1 MKILGWMPG
10 PPISPSAKRDVFLIP
25 ALFLLNTFFFAAWLR
40 LSQLATEP
48 LYIFIWLYALIVLV
62 PLVWRDR
69 APVAVFSIQWVL
81 TVAAWPII
89 PLYAPVAGIPV
100 ALYAVAVH
108 RSKKTSVLALLASS
122 VPIGL
127 DAAVA
132 FRVYDTLGEQILSFV
147 PNATLLVI
155 VTVGAWGAGRVTR
168 ASQQHVLELE
178 RERETVREAV
188 AAERGRIARELHDIV
203 SHAVTAIVL
212 QAAGASRVA
221 KTNFAQVTQSLAHI
235 EATGKQAM
243 AELRRLLGVLEASNP
258 DNQTAGIGELGPQPG
273 LADLPLLLTSLRETG
288 MPVTV
293 HVEGTPRNLDPSIDL
308 AAYRIVQEG
317 LTNVLKHAGTNS
329 HPQLRLVWESHSLR
343 IQIDNDMNLAAANR
357 GQALSVGRGL
367 VGLRARAHAAGG
379 RLHAGPHHNGG
390 YRLTASLPLP
400 DTAQRAVRE
409 STLGRASGDG
419 RGNQGM
425 VST

>member
-1 MKILGWMPG
+1 MKILGWMPD
-10 PPISPSAKRDVFLIP
+10 PPISASAKRDAFLIP
-25 ALFLLNTFFFAAWLR
+25 ALFLVNTFFFAAWLR
-40 LSQLATEP
+40 LSHLTAEP
-48 LYIFIWLYALIVLV
+48 LYIFVWLYALIVLI
-62 PLVWRDR
+62 PLIWRDR

-81 TVAAWPII
+81 TVIAWPII

-100 ALYAVAVH
+100 SLYAVAVH
-108 RSKKTSVLALLASS
+108 RSKKISLLALLASS

-132 FRVYDTLGEQILSFV
+132 FRVFPTLSDQILSFV

-155 VTVGAWGAGRVTR
+155 VTIGAWGAGRVTR
-168 ASQQHVLELE
+168 ASHQHVLELE

-243 AELRRLLGVLEASNP
+243 AELRRLLGVLEASKP
-258 DNQTAGIGELGPQPG
+258 DNQNAGIGELGPQPG

-343 IQIDNDMNLAAANR
+343 IQIDNDTNPAAANR

-400 DTAQRAVRE
+400 DPPQRAIRE
-409 STLGRASGDG
+409 STVGRASGDG

-425 VST
+425 VAM

>member
-1 MKILGWMPG
+1 MRIPGWVSSIS
-10 PPISPSAKRDVFLIP
+10 ISPSAKRDAYLIP
-25 ALFLLNTFFFAAWLR
+25 ALFLLNSFFFAAWFKLR
-40 LSQLATEP
+40 NLPTEP
-48 LYIFIWLYALIVLV
+48 WLILIWLYAIVILV
-62 PLVWRDR
+62 PLRWRDR
-69 APVAVFSIQWVL
+69 APVTVFAVQWVL
-81 TVAAWPII
+81 TVIAWPFMPYYTPVVGV
-89 PLYAPVAGIPV
+89 PL

-108 RSKKTSVLALLASS
+108 RSKKTSLWAMLASS

-132 FRVYDTLGEQILSFV
+132 FRNFPTLDLQIVTFV
-147 PNATLLVI
+147 PNATFLVI
-155 VTVGAWGAGRVTR
+155 ITVGAWGAGRVTR
-168 ASQQHVLELE
+168 ASQQHVQKLE

-188 AAERGRIARELHDIV
+188 TAERSRIARELHDIV

-258 DNQTAGIGELGPQPG
+258 DNHAAGLGELGPQPG
-273 LADLPLLLTSLRETG
+273 LADLPLLLTSLRDTG

-329 HPQLRLVWESHSLR
+329 HPHLRLVWETHSLL
-343 IQIDNDMNLAAANR
+343 IQIDNDMNIAAANR

-400 DTAQRAVRE
+400 DTAPRVPEETTVSR
-409 STLGRASGDG
+409 TPGDG

-425 VST
+425 VSA